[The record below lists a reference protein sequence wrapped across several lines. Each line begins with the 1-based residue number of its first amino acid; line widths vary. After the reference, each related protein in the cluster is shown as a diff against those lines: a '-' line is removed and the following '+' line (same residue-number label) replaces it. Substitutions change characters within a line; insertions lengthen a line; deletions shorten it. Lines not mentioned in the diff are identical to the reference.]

1 MDRIWR
7 DMDFGDEQKRRVAFH
22 EAGHAWMMLKEE
34 LGVISVS
41 MEPGSLVQGD
51 NRGETLPEVVM
62 EEGRKELSE
71 KFAKAALAG
80 SAAEHFLLGNWD
92 EASLQASAYDKGR
105 AKSFLA
111 MSGAD
116 WKPEALDHY
125 VHALS
130 NSVLEEISRPGAW
143 HTITALAYELSGAG
157 TLTGDE
163 VLEILSEM

>member
-1 MDRIWR
+1 
-7 DMDFGDEQKRRVAFH
+7 MDFTDEKIRRTAFH
-22 EAGHAWMMLKEE
+22 EAGHAWMMVKEE
-34 LGVISVS
+34 LGAISVS
-41 MEPGSLVQGD
+41 MEPLSAIQGD
-51 NRGETLPEVVM
+51 NRGETLPKVAMV
-62 EEGRKELSE
+62 EGRKELSE
-71 KFAKAALAG
+71 KYAKAALAG

-105 AKSFLA
+105 AKGFLA

-130 NSVLEEISRPGAW
+130 NSVLEEISRPRAW

-163 VLEILSEM
+163 VLEILWEE